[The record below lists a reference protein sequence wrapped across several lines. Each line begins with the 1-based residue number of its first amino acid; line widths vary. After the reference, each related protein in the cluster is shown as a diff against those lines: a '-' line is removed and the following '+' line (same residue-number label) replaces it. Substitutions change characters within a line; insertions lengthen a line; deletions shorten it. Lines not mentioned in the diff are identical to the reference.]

1 MPRALLAV
9 PLALAAL
16 AAGCG
21 QAGSSANKFNGDEH
35 DVAAKVEQLQ
45 SAGETGDA
53 KEICDKVLAKQL
65 RDEMQ
70 APGSNCEQELDDAI
84 KDADDFGLDVQKVTI
99 AGDTATAQVK
109 GRDQGA
115 ERVREFRFVRE
126 GGDWRVTS
134 LGS

>member
-16 AAGCG
+16 AAGCA
-21 QAGSSANKFNGDEH
+21 QAGSSAGKFNGEQH
-35 DVAAKVEQLQ
+35 NVAAKIEQLQ
-45 SAGETGDA
+45 SAGESGDA
-53 KEICDKVLAKQL
+53 KEICDEVLAKQL

-70 APGSNCEQELDDAI
+70 AGSSNCEQQLDEAL
-84 KDADDFGLDVQKVTI
+84 KDADDFDLEVEKVTV
-99 AGDTATAQVK
+99 AGNTATAQVK
-109 GRDQGA
+109 ARDGSGD
-115 ERVREFRFVRE
+115 RVREFELTRE